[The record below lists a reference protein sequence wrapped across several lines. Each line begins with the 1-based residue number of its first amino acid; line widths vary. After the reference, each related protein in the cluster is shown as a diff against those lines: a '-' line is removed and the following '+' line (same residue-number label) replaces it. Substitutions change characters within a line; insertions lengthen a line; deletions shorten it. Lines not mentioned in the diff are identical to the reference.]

1 MLPWCLLERG
11 GGAIPYQIHM
21 AKDGFPQNYPYKH
34 CWSEH
39 TPATGQLP
47 FPPSLLGDLHNL
59 PNHAKKDI
67 LHLLHLSCNW
77 CFRWL
82 GPFARVVQN
91 CKVEKYLRAVG
102 KRRWTSLC
110 NVKDVFLSRAAR
122 DKEVEHTS
130 GNNKILAC
138 IFNFLQTSKEVIQ
151 VRRSESTLS
160 GSTCSYN
167 NCEFSI
173 LIQNISLD
181 GKVEKVD
188 ALLAARARLHRCK
201 RSQFASV
208 ELIILI

>member
-1 MLPWCLLERG
+1 MASLKTTLTNIVG
-11 GGAIPYQIHM
+11 VNIHQQQ
-21 AKDGFPQNYPYKH
+21 AGF
-34 CWSEH
+34 
-39 TPATGQLP
+39 P
-47 FPPSLLGDLHNL
+47 FPPPLLGDLHNL
-59 PNHAKKDI
+59 PNHARKEI

-122 DKEVEHTS
+122 YKEVEHTS

-160 GSTCSYN
+160 GSTCIYN

-173 LIQNISLD
+173 LIQNSSLD